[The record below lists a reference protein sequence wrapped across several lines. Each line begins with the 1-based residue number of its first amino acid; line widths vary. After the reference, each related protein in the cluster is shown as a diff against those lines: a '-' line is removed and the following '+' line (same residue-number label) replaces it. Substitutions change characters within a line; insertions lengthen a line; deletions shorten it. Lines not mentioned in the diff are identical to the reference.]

1 MQLAIKTVL
10 VEKDNISISILV
22 DYLSSVEL
30 SIQVRVLLVMSN
42 ECCLEA
48 DGRVLA
54 FFKFIWS
61 AYPI

>member
-10 VEKDNISISILV
+10 VEKDIISISILV

-42 ECCLEA
+42 ECCWKLMAE
-48 DGRVLA
+48 
-54 FFKFIWS
+54 
-61 AYPI
+61 Y